1 MAVLLRIWANDSCK
15 KLRLIYDTQTLG
27 QNLNDATNL
36 LAFCANLH

>member
-15 KLRLIYDTQTLG
+15 NLRFIYDPQILG
-27 QNLNDATNL
+27 QNLNDGTSL